1 VHAEN
6 LLVDNGCYWQAVE
19 AVCKCLPQLNV
30 VTAFAFVIEPVNP
43 VNAGALMVS
52 AQDEKVLGVLDL
64 VGEQQ
69 ADRLQRLLSS
79 IDIVSQKQIIG
90 LGWETTVLEEAEQ
103 VVVLSMDITADFD
116 RCLQLQEDRLVDE
129 DLTRSCA
136 QKLDLIFCELNLLSW
151 TRAADFEKSLDDGV
165 DVDFAQFSHC

>member
-1 VHAEN
+1 
-6 LLVDNGCYWQAVE
+6 
-19 AVCKCLPQLNV
+19 
-30 VTAFAFVIEPVNP
+30 
-43 VNAGALMVS
+43 MVS

-103 VVVLSMDITADFD
+103 VVVLSMDITYKVAKY
-116 RCLQLQEDRLVDE
+116 RHWQ
-129 DLTRSCA
+129 S
-136 QKLDLIFCELNLLSW
+136 K
-151 TRAADFEKSLDDGV
+151 KKGV
-165 DVDFAQFSHC
+165 SRNIGV